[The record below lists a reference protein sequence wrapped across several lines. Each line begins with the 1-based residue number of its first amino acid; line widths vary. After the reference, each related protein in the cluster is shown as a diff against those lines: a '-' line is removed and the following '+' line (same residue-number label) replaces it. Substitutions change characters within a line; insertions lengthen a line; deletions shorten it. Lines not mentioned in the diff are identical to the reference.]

1 MATDPP
7 TPRIVKEM
15 ASVALT
21 REQFAERFRAAYAD
35 PAFGSVG
42 AELEAVLET
51 AWQAYSAHR
60 KSPRTRRAGEGYADP
75 TLRAVGRLARGA

>member
-42 AELEAVLET
+42 AEQLEAVLET

-60 KSPRTRRAGEGYADP
+60 KSPRTRRAGEAYARIP
-75 TLRAVGRLARGA
+75 TYELSFIG